1 MLSHIFSALHAQ
13 LSRLPYP
20 VYMADCVPEGAAFPY
35 ITAEIAAPLTPAAT
49 GSLILTLWTKS
60 STAHYERLTHAET
73 IHSLLPLR
81 GAWLA
86 AATGSILLTGDGPVR
101 CVQDGP
107 LLGAQSSWTLRFYP
121 SV

>member
-1 MLSHIFSALHAQ
+1 MLSHIFSALHAR
-13 LSRLPYP
+13 LARLPYP

-49 GSLILTLWTKS
+49 GSLSLTLWTKGGN
-60 STAHYERLTHAET
+60 AHYERLTYAET
-73 IHSLLPLR
+73 IHNLLPLR

-86 AATGSILLTGDGPVR
+86 AETGSILLTGDGPVR
-101 CVQDGP
+101 CLQDGP
-107 LLGAQSSWTLRFYP
+107 LRGAESRWTLRFFP